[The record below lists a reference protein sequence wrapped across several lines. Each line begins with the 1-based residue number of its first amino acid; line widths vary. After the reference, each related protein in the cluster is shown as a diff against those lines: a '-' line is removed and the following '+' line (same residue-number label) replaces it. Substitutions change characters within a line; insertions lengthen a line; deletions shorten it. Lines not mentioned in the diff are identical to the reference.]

1 MNAYIASFMLLLF
14 NAVGLAVPASAA
26 TAERM
31 MPELGS
37 PANLS
42 QATVADPCVAAE
54 KATLALSDYQSCAIL
69 PLWPATPLAVA
80 NSRDNQPVWAV
91 LATRSEAGD
100 KLEHEEGAP

>member
-26 TAERM
+26 AEERM

-37 PANLS
+37 AANLS
-42 QATVADPCVAAE
+42 EAAVADLCSAVEQAGLRSTDHQPCGIAE
-54 KATLALSDYQSCAIL
+54 VS
-69 PLWPATPLAVA
+69 V
-80 NSRDNQPVWAV
+80 SRSPVLDKTASNDQAWAV
-91 LATRSEAGD
+91 LATRSEAGN